1 MSSSQPT
8 RRAPRT
14 TFQALGLSSEA
25 ALTDAMM
32 LTRVCAETG
41 QVSDVYESAAGVNP
55 VSQCASAIPR
65 GQVEHRVYRCSGSQY
80 RSKVLAVNTQ
90 ASESYRL
97 HRRRVVHD

>member
-41 QVSDVYESAAGVNP
+41 QVSTFMSPLPE
-55 VSQCASAIPR
+55 
-65 GQVEHRVYRCSGSQY
+65 
-80 RSKVLAVNTQ
+80 
-90 ASESYRL
+90 
-97 HRRRVVHD
+97 